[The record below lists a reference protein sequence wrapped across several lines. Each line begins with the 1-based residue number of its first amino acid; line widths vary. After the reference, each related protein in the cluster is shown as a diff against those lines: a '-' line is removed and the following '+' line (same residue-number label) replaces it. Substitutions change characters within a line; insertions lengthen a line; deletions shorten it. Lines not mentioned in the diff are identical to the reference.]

1 MLVLVFDRKCSGQS
15 LKSMLPRRYFL
26 LHPDDTWHGA
36 PELPKAAVALL
47 DKDFTLSTSTVE
59 QQQVSSD
66 GTTTKLLVRLQD
78 GMQVEA
84 VVMTYTKGG
93 ACLLPVALPS
103 YSAPALLHIDLLCL
117 REAGYKKWPFSLKNV
132 H

>member
-1 MLVLVFDRKCSGQS
+1 
-15 LKSMLPRRYFL
+15 MLPCRYLL

-93 ACLLPVALPS
+93 TFLLPVALPS
-103 YSAPALLHIDLLCL
+103 HSSPALLHIDLLCL
-117 REAGYKKWPFSLKNV
+117 WKAGYKRWLSSGGHV

>member
-1 MLVLVFDRKCSGQS
+1 MR
-15 LKSMLPRRYFL
+15 
-26 LHPDDTWHGA
+26 
-36 PELPKAAVALL
+36 
-47 DKDFTLSTSTVE
+47 STSVVE

-93 ACLLPVALPS
+93 MSLLPLALPGHG
-103 YSAPALLHIDLLCL
+103 ALALSC
-117 REAGYKKWPFSLKNV
+117 RY
-132 H
+132 

>member
-1 MLVLVFDRKCSGQS
+1 M
-15 LKSMLPRRYFL
+15 
-26 LHPDDTWHGA
+26 
-36 PELPKAAVALL
+36 ALL

-93 ACLLPVALPS
+93 ASLLSALPS
-103 YSAPALLHIDLLCL
+103 DLALALLHIDLLCL
-117 REAGYKKWPFSLKNV
+117 WEAGCIDGPPV
-132 H
+132 